1 MNWQYCLAGS
11 SKTAPRILIFSI
23 VIGAN
28 YSFQLIS
35 IETYAPQYNGHD
47 KIFLGSVKNFYWQVI
62 DQDQW
67 EEWLLALMDD
77 TLAEVDLDEWN
88 NAFVGAMTK
97 QLTTL
102 YTEKDV
108 KGKDEAFKII
118 TKVRLIFQYFRL
130 TAVEKY

>member
-1 MNWQYCLAGS
+1 
-11 SKTAPRILIFSI
+11 
-23 VIGAN
+23 
-28 YSFQLIS
+28 
-35 IETYAPQYNGHD
+35 
-47 KIFLGSVKNFYWQVI
+47 
-62 DQDQW
+62 
-67 EEWLLALMDD
+67 MDD

-118 TKVRLIFQYFRL
+118 TKVKITQTIFLQLNQYETAPYFLQLGKNLTLDCLLIYLNLPEFPSSCMMWS
-130 TAVEKY
+130 